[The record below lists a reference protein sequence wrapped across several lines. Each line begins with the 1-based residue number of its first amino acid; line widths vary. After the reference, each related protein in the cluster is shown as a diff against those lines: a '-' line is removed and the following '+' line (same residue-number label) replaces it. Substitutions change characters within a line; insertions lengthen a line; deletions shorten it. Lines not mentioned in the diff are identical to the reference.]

1 MTYLGTFRRGRFDRG
16 PSCACGHAAV
26 HAMCA
31 RIEREMSRRGFIGG
45 ALAGAAALGLPTLA
59 GAQSAPVP
67 AAADR
72 PVAIRNARVFDGRS
86 ARLREGVQVLVRG
99 RTIEAILEAAAPLP
113 EGTRA
118 IDAGGRVLMPGLI
131 DAHWHALMAAMP
143 LPALLT
149 ADVGFVHLAAAAE
162 AERTLL
168 RGFTTIR
175 DLGGPSFALKRAID
189 QGLLSGPRIYPSGA
203 TLSQTGGHGDFRM
216 PHELPRADGTL
227 SHVERMG
234 ATAIV
239 DGPDAVRR
247 RAREQLMLGAT
258 QVKLMA
264 GGGVSSLYDPLDG
277 LQFTLAETRAAVE
290 AAEDWGAYCAAHV
303 YTPKGIARALEAG
316 VRSIE
321 HGQLADEDSVRRIVD
336 AGAWWCLQPFIADP
350 ESPSNLTDPDSI
362 RKQQQVQVGTDAAYG
377 WAIRHRAKVG
387 FGTDILFAAPGGT
400 RRQSRS
406 LVQMT
411 RWYAPV
417 DVLRQATSINGE
429 LLALSG
435 ARNAYPGK
443 LGVVEP
449 GAWADLLVVDGD
461 PTRDLAVLGD
471 PQRTLRL
478 VMKDGRVH
486 KDTLAATN

>member
-1 MTYLGTFRRGRFDRG
+1 MTYLGSLLRRGA
-16 PSCACGHAAV
+16 PSFAPCGCGHAAV
-26 HAMCA
+26 RAACA
-31 RIEREMSRRGFIGG
+31 RLERELSRRGFLGG
-45 ALAGAAALGLPTLA
+45 ALAGAASLGLPGFA
-59 GAQSAPVP
+59 GAQVVP
-67 AAADR
+67 AHAPADR
-72 PVAIRNARVFDGRS
+72 PVAIRNARVFDGRA

-99 RTIEAILEAAAPLP
+99 RTIEALPEAAAPLP
-113 EGTRA
+113 DGTRT

-131 DAHWHALMAAMP
+131 DAHWHALMAALP
-143 LPALLT
+143 LPVLMT
-149 ADVGFVHLAAAAE
+149 ADVGYVHLAAAAE
-162 AERTLL
+162 AGRTLL
-168 RGFTTIR
+168 RGFTTVR
-175 DLGGPSFALKRAID
+175 DLGGPSFGLKRAID
-189 QGLLSGPRIYPSGA
+189 QGLVAGPRIYPSGA

-216 PHELPRADGTL
+216 PHELPRTEGTL
-227 SHVERMG
+227 SHAERMG

-264 GGGVSSLYDPLDG
+264 GGGASSLYDPLDG
-277 LQFTLAETRAAVE
+277 LQFTVAEMRAAVE

-303 YTPKGIARALEAG
+303 YTPRGIARALAAG

-321 HGQLADEDSVRRIVD
+321 HGQLADEDAVRRIVD
-336 AGAWWCLQPFIADP
+336 AGAWWCLQPFVADP
-350 ESPSNLTDPDSI
+350 DAPSNLTDPGSI
-362 RKQQQVQVGTDAAYG
+362 RKQQQVQQGTDAAYG

-387 FGTDILFAAPGGT
+387 FGTDVLFSSPAGT
-400 RRQSRS
+400 RQQSRR

-417 DVLRQATSINGE
+417 DVLRQATSTNGE

-435 ARNAYPGK
+435 ARDAYPGR

-461 PTRDLAVLGD
+461 PTRDLGVLAD
-471 PQRTLRL
+471 PERTLRL

-486 KDTLAATN
+486 KDTLGVRD